1 MSESGVDTLVW
12 QEFQRQLDLK
22 GLKIE
27 QGMIQD
33 ATFVYAEPG
42 HCKKDTPRGDQ
53 AKTRRDKDGK
63 IMSKNGKM
71 HYGYKLHTI
80 MDTTHDLIRR
90 IETTTA
96 NVHDSQVDLSEKGE
110 VVYRDRGY
118 QGAKCKGYSA
128 TMKRGARGHP
138 IGIRDK
144 LRNLRIS
151 RKRSKGERPYAV
163 IKNVFHAGLVKV
175 TTLQRVRVKNMLAAF
190 CYNIYQVKTIQ
201 NRV

>member
-1 MSESGVDTLVW
+1 M
-12 QEFQRQLDLK
+12 QRLCMLNPV
-22 GLKIE
+22 I
-27 QGMIQD
+27 
-33 ATFVYAEPG
+33 V
-42 HCKKDTPRGDQ
+42 R
-53 AKTRRDKDGK
+53 KTRREESRQKHDG
-63 IMSKNGKM
+63 IKM
-71 HYGYKLHTI
+71 EKSCPRTAKCTMAI
-80 MDTTHDLIRR
+80 NCIPSWIRR
-90 IETTTA
+90 MILFDALKPPRQMFMT
-96 NVHDSQVDLSEKGE
+96 VRWICQKKGE

-144 LRNLRIS
+144 LRNMRIS

-163 IKNVFHAGLVKV
+163 IKNIFHAGLVKV